1 MRSNPTLFL
10 AEPKGEDEMASSL
23 LDALGFNETIDCKVM
38 KPANKLISSLFL
50 PLFFFFFDPAE
61 LDLHV
66 AGEKEMS
73 CVKQWKLDPLF
84 LLIYIMM
91 H

>member
-50 PLFFFFFDPAE
+50 PLFFFLILQSSTFM
-61 LDLHV
+61 LLVKKKCHV
-66 AGEKEMS
+66 
-73 CVKQWKLDPLF
+73 
-84 LLIYIMM
+84 
-91 H
+91 